1 MTDTRRILS
10 EPMNFHIMKP
20 PVMTSAKI
28 RKKAKKNVFFF
39 VLWQIWSGIGHR
51 LDDREVGGFF
61 FIFFFLSCSFA
72 ATDRVV
78 YGLRNRF
85 WNQSATSGARQV

>member
-1 MTDTRRILS
+1 
-10 EPMNFHIMKP
+10 MKP

-28 RKKAKKNVFFF
+28 RKKAKKTFFFF

-61 FIFFFLSCSFA
+61 FIFFFKLLFRRHRPGRLRVEESFLEPVGHLRSSSGLVGFLSA
-72 ATDRVV
+72 
-78 YGLRNRF
+78 
-85 WNQSATSGARQV
+85 